1 MHINDLINGDPPV
14 PTRISEDGK
23 RYGIVDGKEVQ
34 LRADGMPRRKP
45 GRKPG
50 AIAKSKHESDD
61 INKSRKHV
69 RRENESSLA
78 AQPPRKR
85 KIAPAM
91 NADIGADSK
100 SIFDPAPDTAHNQG
114 TSHQHLGQKSCEPNQ
129 NVRHDYI
136 AQKALKLET
145 SAPYSMQSILNE
157 VTNEERIE
165 TQTAGRPS
173 GQRYDPIRGNYTPV
187 HENFRHAVDLGY
199 DNKIRNDVPL
209 SAIKLASGPPSDI
222 TMITVTRP
230 AETRGANLNLNPLSY
245 DQTMSDRADNVTL
258 TEQESHPCTT
268 SILSLDPVPFKHV
281 VDDNSS
287 HLTEELGLR
296 NSHAPASNR
305 KSHTKQR
312 AGLASSNT
320 PVTMTTHVTPP
331 VHNLSIEEVPQ
342 GYERSILDFGK
353 ASPGEQSHAPNIVL
367 DIPIK
372 SGETNLYVNFLRMA
386 EECYGWDALHPR
398 QAANRDRKARIAAAS
413 AALEKAGIGS
423 GRESGDDMS
432 VDLSDIEASNVE
444 IAVSG
449 IDAPA
454 KPVRKKRNFKED
466 EYDVEDDFVDDSEL
480 QWENQAAAS
489 RDGFFVYM
497 GPLVREADT
506 SSMKASVILES
517 TIHRTF
523 TDEFTMHRNEAPT
536 RGRGRRGGGPGS
548 RGGRGGTARGNSTTA
563 TTNGPNRGGGPGS
576 RGGTSRKSRGS
587 KIERTPKEKAQRDKG
602 LSVAPTPSLPTSV
615 L

>member
-312 AGLASSNT
+312 AGLAC
-320 PVTMTTHVTPP
+320 
-331 VHNLSIEEVPQ
+331 
-342 GYERSILDFGK
+342 SILDFGK